1 MSHTNVLVI
10 LTLLAQ
16 LLILTVALA
25 EIASGSPN
33 RLEWGILRS
42 LGRSTR
48 LGIFDDV

>member
-10 LTLLAQ
+10 FTLLAQ
-16 LLILTVALA
+16 SLTVALA

-48 LGIFDDV
+48 LGIVDDV